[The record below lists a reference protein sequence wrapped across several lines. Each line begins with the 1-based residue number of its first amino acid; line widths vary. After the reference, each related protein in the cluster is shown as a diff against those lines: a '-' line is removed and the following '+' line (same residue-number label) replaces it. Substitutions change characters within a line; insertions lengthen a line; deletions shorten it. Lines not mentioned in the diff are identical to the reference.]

1 MKSPYDGS
9 IRSAKDAKRDAN
21 KTLKRAKRDGVYD
34 GSIRSAKEA
43 KRAAGNDLREARG
56 AVKKGK
62 RGGKV
67 RRALKSGDP
76 AKF

>member
-43 KRAAGNDLREARG
+43 KRAARKANDN
-56 AVKKGK
+56 
-62 RGGKV
+62 
-67 RRALKSGDP
+67 RRM
-76 AKF
+76 